1 MTSFESDESP
11 AEKFSS
17 PDIASANSSED
28 ALLAPVSRR
37 VATIWNTVFAYIA
50 LALVL
55 IRNLALVPLYFK
67 FIGAEEYN
75 AWLCTG
81 AVLMQLTSV
90 DFGLMGVLLQQVA
103 AAYGRRDRKHLEQ
116 LIGTGLIL
124 AAGIS
129 LLMGVITAVVGPF
142 LPRLV
147 AMAPATGHRVA
158 VCFLIVA
165 FSNSFELM
173 GFATGGLLK
182 GLQRT
187 FVPGLFLVISE
198 LVSLI
203 STLYF
208 LYTGWGLYSIAIGLV
223 LRAFVELS
231 GTAIGF
237 VWIAGVRLKLRPHW
251 SRAQVQSLWNFSAYQ
266 FMTQVAG
273 RIKTS
278 IDSFLIG
285 VFLGKDVGG
294 PYVLTTRAH
303 DTVRMFAA
311 GFGGAFSP
319 ALSHLH
325 GEGNRHRFKEMI
337 ILLFKLQALTAAIGY
352 GGVLALNRSFVFL
365 WVGPDKYLGNA
376 INMAAVFAAIAYQF
390 SVAPFESVFAR
401 GGFAAIAR
409 VVWFEV
415 VLRIVVMIGL
425 LHVLGVL
432 GTPIASLV
440 CQCFGIL
447 LPFIWINAKTLPL
460 SGMELRKLAISAAKL
475 SAFPLIFA
483 LLLGLVLPPAS
494 TWTILVLEAVA
505 FVAACLIATW
515 LVDRPIL
522 LLVLRRGREP
532 IAERLN
538 T

>member
-1 MTSFESDESP
+1 MGPSESDESP
-11 AEKFSS
+11 ADKISS
-17 PDIASANSSED
+17 PDIASLNSSGD

-37 VATIWNTVFAYIA
+37 AATVWNTVLSSIA

-55 IRNLALVPLYFK
+55 IRNLAMVPLYYK
-67 FIGAEEYN
+67 FIGNEEYN

-81 AVLMQLTSV
+81 AVLMQLTSI

-103 AAYGRRDRKHLEQ
+103 AAYGRRDRQHLEQ

-129 LLMGVITAVVGPF
+129 LLMGAITAIVGPF
-142 LPRLV
+142 LPGLV
-147 AMAPATGHRVA
+147 KMAPATGHRIA

-173 GFATGGLLK
+173 GFATSGLLK

-187 FVPGLFLVISE
+187 FIPGLFLVFSE
-198 LVSLI
+198 LVALS

-208 LYTGWGLYSIAIGLV
+208 LFAGWGLYAIAMGLV

-237 VWIAGVRLKLRPHW
+237 CWIAGVRLKLRPHW
-251 SRAQVQSLWNFSAYQ
+251 SRQQVRNLWGFSVYQ

-285 VFLGKDVGG
+285 AFLGTDIGG
-294 PYVLTTRAH
+294 PYAMTTRAH

-311 GFGGAFSP
+311 TFGGAFSP

-325 GEGNRHRFKEMI
+325 GEGNRQRFKQMI

-352 GGVLALNRSFVFL
+352 GGVMALNRSFVYL
-365 WVGPDKYLGNA
+365 WLGHDKYLGNA
-376 INMAAVFAAIAYQF
+376 INIAAVLAAIAYQL
-390 SVAPFESVFAR
+390 SVAPYESVFAR

-432 GTPIASLV
+432 GTPVASLV
-440 CQCFGIL
+440 CQCLGIL

-460 SGMELRKLAISAAKL
+460 SGKELRNLAISTLKL
-475 SAFPLIFA
+475 SAFPLLLA
-483 LLLGLVLPPAS
+483 LLLGLALPPAS

-505 FVAACLIATW
+505 FVVACLIATW

-532 IAERLN
+532 TVEPLN
-538 T
+538 P